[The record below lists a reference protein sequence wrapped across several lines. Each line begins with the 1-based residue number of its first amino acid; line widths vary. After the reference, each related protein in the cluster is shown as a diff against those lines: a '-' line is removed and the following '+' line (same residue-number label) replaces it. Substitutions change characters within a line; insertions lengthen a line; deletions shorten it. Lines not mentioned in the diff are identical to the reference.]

1 LPYAQIGASANVV
14 VFISLE
20 PPTTNIPGI
29 SGLKLAGY
37 RLSAGNPESIFNPLS
52 LADPVTYNPPAS
64 LICLIFHIVTLPLW
78 MLTSLLFGL
87 FFNKYYTLL
96 LIEQG
101 YDFTDPDE
109 DLIIRAKSVLGVSK

>member
-1 LPYAQIGASANVV
+1 MATEIQMTNRRTGIQKTGYIGFSYSY
-14 VFISLE
+14 FFLGIFSLGWLV
-20 PPTTNIPGI
+20 P
-29 SGLKLAGY
+29 LY
-37 RLSAGNPESIFNPLS
+37 RGDL
-52 LADPVTYNPPAS
+52 VAS

-87 FFNKYYTLL
+87 FFNKYYTLR

-109 DLIIRAKSVLGVSK
+109 ELVIRAKSVLGVSK

>member
-1 LPYAQIGASANVV
+1 MATPIQMTNCKTGIQKTGYIGFSYSY
-14 VFISLE
+14 FFLGIFSLGWLV
-20 PPTTNIPGI
+20 P
-29 SGLKLAGY
+29 LY
-37 RLSAGNPESIFNPLS
+37 RGDLM
-52 LADPVTYNPPAS
+52 AS

-87 FFNKYYTLL
+87 FFNKYYTLR

-109 DLIIRAKSVLGVSK
+109 DLVIRAKSVLGVSK

>member
-1 LPYAQIGASANVV
+1 MATEIQMTNRRTGIQKTGYIGFS
-14 VFISLE
+14 FSYFFLGIFSLGWLV
-20 PPTTNIPGI
+20 P
-29 SGLKLAGY
+29 LY
-37 RLSAGNPESIFNPLS
+37 RGDLM
-52 LADPVTYNPPAS
+52 AS

-87 FFNKYYTLL
+87 FFNKYYTLR

-101 YDFTDPDE
+101 YDFTDHDE